1 MQICT
6 IVISFVCVKGNI
18 HEILRSMT
26 FKNKEKYGQK
36 KNNKK
41 AITQDNI
48 YIDRQ
53 FTYIHE
59 VAGISLFT

>member
-18 HEILRSMT
+18 HEILRVMT
-26 FKNKEKYGQK
+26 FKNKEKYMPK
-36 KNNKK
+36 KKK

-48 YIDRQ
+48 YINRQ
-53 FTYIHE
+53 FTYVHE
-59 VAGISLFT
+59 IVEISLFT